1 MTEISVV
8 AFDPGETTGYCV
20 MTLPKIKYLTRAEY
34 NLNIE
39 IQCDIGEIDC
49 KAITSSELASQ
60 VVHQHSGLNMAG
72 ENVGVT
78 EMLDVVWEAPN
89 PVVVLEDF
97 ILDVRQANMSRS
109 LLSPVRITAA
119 FGFGMWWRQDEGS
132 VFIVNR
138 GDPKRI
144 CTNERL
150 RGWGFYQ
157 EGSGEHA
164 RDATRLAYHFLR
176 GARGGSLKAQENRWR
191 AWPHLFEDPQ
201 AATRSVE
208 KTKRPPGER
217 IPGL

>member
-1 MTEISVV
+1 MVEISVV

-34 NLNIE
+34 NMNIE
-39 IQCDIGEIDC
+39 IEWHIGEIDC

-78 EMLDVVWEAPN
+78 EMLDLVWEASN

-119 FGFGMWWRQDEGS
+119 FGFGMWMQELSAS

-176 GARGGSLKAQENRWR
+176 DCRGGSLKAQENRWR

-201 AATRSVE
+201 AQSEIIPIR
-208 KTKRPPGER
+208 KRPLGER